1 VLRRLHPNE
10 YAKIE
15 DLMLRELGPASL
27 EWLYY
32 FETEKDRIIV
42 YSSESLED
50 CMTILEGVNIVI
62 VTDSQATL
70 QDFLRKLD
78 AQKSCA
84 FRCPEWMAPTIMGRF
99 PPKSADYRGVVLLT
113 YSVNEKDF
121 RSYVDD
127 RYTVRILSEGDAEE
141 VTVVYSKSHWS
152 PEFIRERIRK
162 GAFYGIYEANKLVS
176 WLGTIWESK
185 KAYEIGFAFTKEEC
199 RRKGLMKTLTSI
211 LTEKALSKG
220 KIPLL
225 HTVKENLPAIRVAQ
239 SLGYSLKAKE
249 WAYFYNP

>member
-15 DLMLRELGPASL
+15 DLMLRKLGPASL

-62 VTDSQATL
+62 VMDSQATL

-78 AQKSCA
+78 AQKNYA

-99 PPKSADYRGVVLLT
+99 PPNSADYRGVVLLT

-127 RYTVRILSEGDAEE
+127 RYTVRILS
-141 VTVVYSKSHWS
+141 H
-152 PEFIRERIRK
+152 R
-162 GAFYGIYEANKLVS
+162 N
-176 WLGTIWESK
+176 
-185 KAYEIGFAFTKEEC
+185 
-199 RRKGLMKTLTSI
+199 
-211 LTEKALSKG
+211 
-220 KIPLL
+220 
-225 HTVKENLPAIRVAQ
+225 
-239 SLGYSLKAKE
+239 
-249 WAYFYNP
+249 